1 MNSTEG
7 GATPIPARTWPAL
20 IGDLIAGRH
29 LTGADASAAMEMILT
44 DQATS
49 SQIAGFVVALRAK
62 GETSEELSGLLDAVL
77 AQAAIVPL
85 DDDERARTID
95 VVGTG
100 GDGAHSINVSTM
112 AALVAAGAGA
122 PVCKHGA
129 RSASSKCGTADV
141 LEYLGVAIEQ
151 TPEGVAGCV
160 REAGIGFCFAPAFH
174 GAFKAS
180 AQPRRELGVP
190 TAFNLIGPM
199 ANPGRVRR
207 QLIGVA
213 EVRFAEAMVEALR
226 QHGLISAWVVHG
238 QGLDELTTTGPS
250 TVIALRGGSIEEF
263 RIDPADYGFAP
274 ATADDL
280 PRGRPGGE
288 RRGGA
293 QGVGRRHRTA
303 PRHRAPQRRC
313 GPRRGGDRR
322 RTRRRHRTRGRFD
335 RWGPRRG
342 IARRN
347 GAGVAVVRRRMTG
360 AAE

>member
-1 MNSTEG
+1 MTSTEG
-7 GATPIPARTWPAL
+7 ATPPSSLDSAARTWPSL
-20 IGDLIAGRH
+20 IGDLIAGRN

-49 SQIAGFVVALRAK
+49 AQIAGFVVALRAK

-85 DDDERARTID
+85 DDDERARAID

-141 LEYLGVAIEQ
+141 LEQLGVAIEQ
-151 TPEGVAGCV
+151 TPDGVAGCV

-263 RIDPADYGFAP
+263 RVDPADYGFAP
-274 ATADDL
+274 ATPADL
-280 PRGRPGGE
+280 
-288 RRGGA
+288 RGG
-293 QGVGRRHRTA
+293 
-303 PRHRAPQRRC
+303 
-313 GPRRGGDRR
+313 GP
-322 RTRRRHRTRGRFD
+322 
-335 RWGPRRG
+335 
-342 IARRN
+342 AEN
-347 GAGVAVVRRRMTG
+347 AEVVRRVLAGDTG
-360 AAE
+360 AHRDIVLLNAGAALVVAGLAADLGEGIERAAASIDGGHAAASLDAMVRVSQSYVVE